1 MPIYNIHVVLMV
13 YVYYNRIYYYL
24 LNYYCSKHIMKHI
37 LNVFK
42 LLLVYVCKVM
52 QCYTITTEQQHIN
65 NNL

>member
-1 MPIYNIHVVLMV
+1 MITAVNTY
-13 YVYYNRIYYYL
+13 
-24 LNYYCSKHIMKHI
+24 I

-52 QCYTITTEQQHIN
+52 HCYTITTEQQHIN

>member
-13 YVYYNRIYYYL
+13 YVYYKRIYYYL
-24 LNYYCSKHIMKHI
+24 LNYYCSKHFI

-52 QCYTITTEQQHIN
+52 HCYTITTDHNI
-65 NNL
+65 LITIFKT

>member
-24 LNYYCSKHIMKHI
+24 LNYYCNNTLI

-52 QCYTITTEQQHIN
+52 QCYTIITEQQHIN